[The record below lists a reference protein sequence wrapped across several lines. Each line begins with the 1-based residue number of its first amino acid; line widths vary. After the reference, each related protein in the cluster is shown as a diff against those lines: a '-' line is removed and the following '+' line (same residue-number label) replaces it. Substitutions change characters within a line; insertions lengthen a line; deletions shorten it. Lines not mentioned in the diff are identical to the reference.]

1 MRFNRKSF
9 MTKIEEIFS
18 AKSVKREGIV
28 RRNKFDIDKLIGKQT
43 LLNYVRSK
51 QFHLIETGDQ
61 YIVIC
66 NTGVMQIHC

>member
-1 MRFNRKSF
+1 

>member
-1 MRFNRKSF
+1 

-43 LLNYVRSK
+43 LLNYVRNK